1 VSGPAAHMALRWGL
15 LSTARINDKLVAGAR
30 STDEA
35 EVVAVASRDGDRAR
49 AWADERGIER
59 AHGSYE
65 ALLEDPGVDAVYISL
80 PNALHVPWSLLA
92 LGAGK
97 HVLCEKPLTRRP
109 EEAEAAFDAA
119 EARGLQLA
127 EAFMWRHHPQ
137 ARRLRTLVEEGAI
150 GTLRLVRGVFSFPL
164 SDHGNVRMVG
174 DLEGGALM
182 DVGCYCVSGAR
193 LLAGA
198 EPERAYGEQVLGG
211 AGVDIAFA
219 GTLRF
224 PGEVLAQFD
233 CAFTVGGRDE
243 LEAIGDAGSLF
254 LDDPWHSLEPVIELH
269 RDGAVEHV
277 EAERANPYGCELAD
291 FARAVRGEAPPLLGR
306 ADALGQARAIA
317 ALYRAADTG
326 APVAIAP
333 G

>member
-1 VSGPAAHMALRWGL
+1 MALRWGL
-15 LSTARINDKLVAGAR
+15 LSTARINDKLLAGAR

-49 AWADERGIER
+49 PWADERGIER

-65 ALLEDPGVDAVYISL
+65 ALLEDPGVDAVYVSL
-80 PNALHVPWSLLA
+80 PNALHVPWSLHA
-92 LGAGK
+92 LEAGK

-109 EEAEAAFDAA
+109 EEAKAAFDAA

-137 ARRLRTLVEEGAI
+137 ARRLRALVEEGAI
-150 GTLRLVRGVFSFPL
+150 GTLRLVRAAFSFPL
-164 SDHGNVRMVG
+164 SDTANVRMISE
-174 DLEGGALM
+174 LAGGALM

-193 LLAGA
+193 LLAGT
-198 EPERAYGEQVLGG
+198 EPERVYGEQVLGG
-211 AGVDIAFA
+211 AGVDVAFA

-224 PGEVLAQFD
+224 PGGVLAQFD
-233 CAFTVGGRDE
+233 CGFTVGGRDE

-254 LDDPWHSLEPVIELH
+254 LDDPWHSLEPVIELR
-269 RDGAVEHV
+269 RDGGVERV
-277 EAERANPYGCELAD
+277 EPERANPYGCELAD
-291 FARAVRGEAPPLLGR
+291 FARAVRGDAPPLLGR